1 MGTAE
6 KMTDTHINTES
17 LLTLTELVA
26 AVKGH
31 VIGEKFSK
39 NVVFTAVATDSR
51 NVVFKSLFVPLVGEK
66 QNGHIYIPQALEK
79 GASVVFINNSEY
91 SQKSSFYDEL
101 ASKNQGVAFITVE
114 NTLHALQDAAEA
126 YVAKFPSLIKVSIT
140 GSCGKT
146 TTKEL
151 MAAVCVRH
159 FGAENSVY
167 TKGNFNSETGLPLS
181 VFNIRKEHKIGVFEM
196 GMNRVNEIGEIS
208 KVLKSKYGIITNIG
222 TAHIGILGSRE
233 NIATEKRKSF
243 DYIPA
248 DGACFVPA
256 ADDFADY
263 CVQNVKGKT
272 VKFGDDENSLNALG
286 ISGVEECGILGTRF
300 VLDGVPVN
308 LHLGG
313 KYNFINALGV
323 IACAKELGISA
334 VEIKEGIE
342 SVSGLAGRLEIKRL
356 VLNNKTLLLIQDCY
370 NANLDSMSASIEF
383 GAKLVQGGAGTDD
396 ADVCGKGAC
405 KIIFVLGDMKEL
417 GEASEK
423 SHREIG
429 KKLSYVAAEKDIFA
443 FFVGPEMHFAFEDFS
458 QKSNAEYFENNDES
472 SFRKIADKIEEI
484 ACSDD
489 VILLKGSHS
498 MSLEKLTDLF
508 LKDGGTLKDESL

>member
-6 KMTDTHINTES
+6 KKTDTHINTES

-31 VIGEKFSK
+31 VIGEKSSR
-39 NVVFTAVATDSR
+39 NIVFTAVATDSR

-159 FGAENSVY
+159 FGAEKSVY

-243 DYIPA
+243 DYILA
-248 DGACFVPA
+248 DGAAFVPA

-286 ISGVEECGILGTRF
+286 ISGVEECGILGTKF

-334 VEIKEGIE
+334 VEIKDGIE

-356 VLNNKTLLLIQDCY
+356 VLNNKSLLLIQDCY

-417 GEASEK
+417 GDSSEK

-429 KKLSYVAAEKDIFA
+429 TKLNSVAENAEVFV
-443 FFVGPEMHFAFEDFS
+443 FFVGPEMRFAFEEFAC
-458 QKSNAEYFENNDES
+458 KNHAEYFENNDES